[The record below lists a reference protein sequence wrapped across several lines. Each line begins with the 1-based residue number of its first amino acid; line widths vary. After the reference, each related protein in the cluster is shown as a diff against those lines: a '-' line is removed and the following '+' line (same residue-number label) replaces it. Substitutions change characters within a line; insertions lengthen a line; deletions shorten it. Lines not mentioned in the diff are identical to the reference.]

1 MICTYRGMRHQPK
14 IPTSQQDNG
23 FGNLRGSWM
32 SSRTLGNLPAGAII
46 RRSTSG
52 QFHDLR
58 QQPQVS
64 GADRCTDRKGPFH
77 VFAPTDEAF
86 RKLPSGAHESLL
98 KDSAKFKA
106 VLNYHIVSGYL
117 LAKGV
122 KPGEIMT
129 LQGSTLTAVVSS
141 ADVRVNG
148 ARITQAD
155 IAATNGIV
163 HAIDTVILPKNWQ

>member
-1 MICTYRGMRHQPK
+1 MHWP
-14 IPTSQQDNG
+14 
-23 FGNLRGSWM
+23 
-32 SSRTLGNLPAGAII
+32 
-46 RRSTSG
+46 RRALT
-52 QFHDLR
+52 
-58 QQPQVS
+58 
-64 GADRCTDRKGPFH
+64 
-77 VFAPTDEAF
+77 VFAPADEAF
-86 RKLPSGAHESLL
+86 RKLLSGAHESLL

-106 VLNYHIVSGYL
+106 VLSYQIVSGYL
-117 LAKGV
+117 LAKDV

-163 HAIDTVILPKNWQ
+163 HAIDTVILPKNWQLLAVAA

>member
-1 MICTYRGMRHQPK
+1 MYELAHTRQPSGRRHHPAQHQRAISRSSPTASSQRG
-14 IPTSQQDNG
+14 
-23 FGNLRGSWM
+23 L
-32 SSRTLGNLPAGAII
+32 
-46 RRSTSG
+46 
-52 QFHDLR
+52 
-58 QQPQVS
+58 
-64 GADRCTDRKGPFH
+64 TDALAAKGPFT
-77 VFAPTDEAF
+77 VFAPTVEAF

-98 KDSAKFKA
+98 KNSAKFKA

-117 LAKGV
+117 LAKDV

-163 HAIDTVILPKNWQ
+163 HAIDTVILPKNWQLLAVAA

>member
-1 MICTYRGMRHQPK
+1 MDPSRSVPVTEGARSNTTAPAKNIVDTV
-14 IPTSQQDNG
+14 IDA
-23 FGNLRGSWM
+23 GSFTIFA
-32 SSRTLGNLPAGAII
+32 SSLKSAEL
-46 RRSTSG
+46 
-52 QFHDLR
+52 
-58 QQPQVS
+58 
-64 GADRCTDRKGPFH
+64 TDALAAKGPFT

-98 KDSAKFKA
+98 KDSAKLKA

-117 LAKGV
+117 LAKDV

-148 ARITQAD
+148 ARITQSD

-163 HAIDTVILPKNWQ
+163 HAVDTVILPKNWQLLAVAA